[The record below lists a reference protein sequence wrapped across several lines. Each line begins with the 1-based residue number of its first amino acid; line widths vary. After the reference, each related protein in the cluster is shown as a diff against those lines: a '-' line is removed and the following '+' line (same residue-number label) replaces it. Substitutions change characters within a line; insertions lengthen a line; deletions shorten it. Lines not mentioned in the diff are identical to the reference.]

1 MRIFA
6 LSLIGLSALILSAC
20 DELATRHADKDCCC
34 ANTCP
39 TPAPTKTA
47 EAPPPATP
55 VAPPVAAPVPAEAGY
70 HRKVVRRWK
79 HSGGGARYVSRSST
93 EGVGYLD
100 EDLAGGY
107 RRVGSG
113 GGYRSG
119 TSVSIEESER
129 YSRRESR
136 SESGYAY
143 GYSEG
148 YESRGEMRDGRRGG
162 HGRRRHY
169 QGYTGVDRDG
179 YLTWPGKTP

>member
-1 MRIFA
+1 MRILT
-6 LSLIGLSALILSAC
+6 LSLIGLSALALGAC
-20 DELATRHADKDCCC
+20 DELTDRQARADRDCCC

-39 TPAPTKTA
+39 TPAPAPTKTA
-47 EAPPPATP
+47 ETPPP
-55 VAPPVAAPVPAEAGY
+55 PPVATPGAAPSPGY
-70 HRKVVRRWK
+70 HRKAARRWT
-79 HSGGGARYVSRSST
+79 HSAGGSRYASRSST

-107 RRVGSG
+107 RRAGARG
-113 GGYRSG
+113 EYRAG

-129 YSRRESR
+129 YSERESR

-148 YESRGEMRDGRRGG
+148 YRSEGYSERRGRHG
-162 HGRRRHY
+162 HGRRRY